1 MKKYVITYG
10 FHDQDEND
18 YRIGK
23 TKSINA
29 KDEDDASIKFKDQFE
44 SFEGIPV
51 DIIKVE
57 LVTN

>member
-1 MKKYVITYG
+1 MNKYVITYG
-10 FHDQDEND
+10 FHDQDENH

-29 KDEDDASIKFKDQFE
+29 KDEDEASIKFKDQFE
-44 SFEGIPV
+44 SLEGIPV